1 MIPKQSKRL
10 GKRMGLGHGMATLW
24 HSGSDNGW
32 NQGWRVF
39 SFHKKRERAKEPPKN
54 PRKITGYIVGV
65 GVRCRWTCLDLD
77 CFGTFFLAFFG
88 MWQMN
93 VFGMDI
99 QPVFFLGVARNIH
112 LVQIVWITSKSSTN
126 GLVSTWVLRFFFS
139 LCRNDVITFLDVFFW
154 KRNHYTKNHH

>member
-77 CFGTFFLAFFG
+77 CFGTFFWPFLECGKWMFLEWTFNPFFFWG
-88 MWQMN
+88 LLETFIWCKL
-93 VFGMDI
+93 FGSHPRAP
-99 QPVFFLGVARNIH
+99 QTVWFRLECWGFFFLYVETMW
-112 LVQIVWITSKSSTN
+112 LLSW
-126 GLVSTWVLRFFFS
+126 
-139 LCRNDVITFLDVFFW
+139 TFFFW